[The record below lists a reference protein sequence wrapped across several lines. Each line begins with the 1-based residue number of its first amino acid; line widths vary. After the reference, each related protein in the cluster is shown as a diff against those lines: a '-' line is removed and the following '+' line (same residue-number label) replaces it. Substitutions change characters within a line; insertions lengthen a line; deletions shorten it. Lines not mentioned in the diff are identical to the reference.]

1 MADLSLAE
9 QYTLR
14 ALTGRIVGE
23 VLADAYGIPSL
34 GLVTNKTYICASL
47 TGAIEAA
54 FLADKGGLGRV
65 VSAIT
70 EKPEDAA
77 AAAAELVGVNTVM
90 LAYGGEADGETNYA
104 LTKTFLEAAADGG
117 LDADV
122 FFHVRI
128 WAPGFVKQAV
138 EESEKVAEYL
148 KERALGAFGFDL
160 ERGVFIFYAVEVTD
174 EGEVVSEPILETPL
188 SVEHADLLRRSL

>member
-23 VLADAYGIPSL
+23 VLADIYGIPSL
-34 GLVTNKTYICASL
+34 GLVTNKTRICASL

-54 FLADKGGLGRV
+54 FLADRGGLGRV
-65 VSAIT
+65 VSAVS
-70 EKPEDAA
+70 EGPEDTGAA
-77 AAAAELVGVNTVM
+77 ARDLIGVNTVM
-90 LAYGGEADGETNYA
+90 LAYGGEAGGETNYA
-104 LTKTFLEAAADGG
+104 LTKAFLEAAADVN
-117 LDADV
+117 LDVDI

-128 WAPGFVKQAV
+128 WAPGFVEKAV
-138 EESEKVAEYL
+138 SESEKAADYL
-148 KERALGAFGFDL
+148 KGRALGAFGFDL
-160 ERGVFIFYAVEVTD
+160 ERGVFIFYAVEVTG

-188 SVEHADLLRRSL
+188 GVEHANLLRRSL

>member
-14 ALTGRIVGE
+14 AFTGRIVGE

-34 GLVTNKTYICASL
+34 GLVTNKTYICAGL

-77 AAAAELVGVNTVM
+77 AAATELAGVNTVM

-104 LTKTFLEAAADGG
+104 LTRAFLEAAADAG

-128 WAPGFVKQAV
+128 WAPGFVKKAV
-138 EESEKVAEYL
+138 EESEKVADYL
-148 KERALGAFGFDL
+148 KGRALGAFGFDL
-160 ERGVFIFYAVEVTD
+160 ERGVFIFHAVEVTD

-188 SVEHADLLRRSL
+188 SVEHAELLKRSL

>member
-1 MADLSLAE
+1 MANLSLAE

-14 ALTGRIVGE
+14 GLTGRIVGE

-34 GLVTNKTYICASL
+34 GIVTNKTYICASL

-54 FLADKGGLGRV
+54 FLADRGGLGRV
-65 VSAIT
+65 TTAIS

-77 AAAAELVGVNTVM
+77 AAVKALAGSNTVM

-104 LTKTFLEAAADGG
+104 LTKAFLEAAAE
-117 LDADV
+117 ADLEADL

-128 WAPGFVKQAV
+128 WAPGFVKKAV
-138 EESEKVAEYL
+138 EESKKIADYL
-148 KERALGAFGFDL
+148 KERTLGAFGFDL
-160 ERGVFIFYAVEVTD
+160 ERGVFIFHAVEVTD
-174 EGEVVSEPILETPL
+174 EGQVVSEPILETPL
-188 SVEHADLLRRSL
+188 SVEHADLLKRSL

>member
-1 MADLSLAE
+1 MAGLSLAE

-14 ALTGRIVGE
+14 GLTGRIVGE

-47 TGAIEAA
+47 TGAIEAS

-70 EKPEDAA
+70 EKPADAA
-77 AAAAELVGVNTVM
+77 AAVRELDGVNTVM
-90 LAYGGEADGETNYA
+90 LAYGGEADGETNYE
-104 LTKTFLEAAADGG
+104 LTKAFLEAAADAD

-128 WAPGFVKQAV
+128 WAPGFVAKAV
-138 EESEKVAEYL
+138 AESEKIADYL
-148 KERALGAFGFDL
+148 KGRALGAFGFDL
-160 ERGVFIFYAVEVTD
+160 ERGVFIFHAVEVTD

-188 SVEHADLLRRSL
+188 SLEHADLLRRSL

>member
-1 MADLSLAE
+1 MASLSLAE

-14 ALTGRIVGE
+14 GLTGRIVGE

-34 GLVTNKTYICASL
+34 GVVTNKSFICASL
-47 TGAIEAA
+47 TGAVEAA
-54 FLADKGGLGRV
+54 FLADKGGLARV
-65 VSAIT
+65 ATAVT
-70 EKPEDAA
+70 EKPADAKDAA
-77 AAAAELVGVNTVM
+77 RALAGANTVM

-104 LTKTFLEAAADGG
+104 LTKAFLKEAAAAD
-117 LDADV
+117 LDADI

-128 WAPGFVKQAV
+128 WAPGFVKKA
-138 EESEKVAEYL
+138 VAEDEQIAAFL

-160 ERGVFIFYAVEVTD
+160 ERGVFIFHAVEVTED
-174 EGEVVSEPILETPL
+174 GEVVSEPILETPL